1 MNKTTLSL
9 KLAVSLILISTLFF
23 LSGCVSTQ
31 TEQGNDWET
40 WVGKLTG
47 MIDADL
53 KIFFSRFGEE
63 KDVHLVKG
71 SFKGDIDS
79 VSGEYGSG
87 RMNGEIKGIVKNGI
101 FDVRIWGHA
110 NVTAGSATIDG
121 KMIGNLS
128 KAQAIG
134 TWTITARDAE
144 GTTYKFSGEWSAEK
158 TDS

>member
-87 RMNGEIKGIVKNGI
+87 RMNGEIKGMVKMV
-101 FDVRIWGHA
+101 FLM
-110 NVTAGSATIDG
+110 SAYGD
-121 KMIGNLS
+121 M
-128 KAQAIG
+128 QM
-134 TWTITARDAE
+134 
-144 GTTYKFSGEWSAEK
+144 
-158 TDS
+158 